1 MEVRKI
7 SVTLQRKLVLK
18 SVNRYEAKTIDIQT
32 QNSIMA
38 EIKIIDKVALTKESL
53 MVRGTKQVAHLR
65 QGELDGAC
73 AVYSLMMCL
82 VIEKIIKRNIITNV
96 PESLRRNTSDG
107 RLINHF
113 LEKQGMVVDGY
124 ELKNLQDELQ
134 SAFRKKVKSFYYSID
149 DSDLLVVIKEAIDN
163 NHPVEIIF
171 SRKRQYGHA
180 VVIIGYKE
188 EKDKTSFYCLDPGY
202 PIEACQLWNNVLE
215 VDLTATAKYNCRN
228 FREDS
233 IVAIE
238 EAMTFEK
245 R

>member
-1 MEVRKI
+1 
-7 SVTLQRKLVLK
+7 
-18 SVNRYEAKTIDIQT
+18 
-32 QNSIMA
+32 MA
-38 EIKIIDKVALTKESL
+38 EIKIIDKVTLTKEGL
-53 MVRGTKQVAHLR
+53 MVKGTKQGAHLR

-73 AVYSLMMCL
+73 AVYSMMMCL

-96 PESLRRNTSDG
+96 PESLRRNISDG

-124 ELKNLQDELQ
+124 ELKILKDELQ
-134 SAFRKKVKSFYYSID
+134 SAFRKKVAPCYYSAD
-149 DSDLLVVIKEAIDN
+149 EYDLTAVIKEAIDSN
-163 NHPVEIIF
+163 QPVEIKF

-188 EKDKTSFYCLDPGY
+188 ERDKTSFYCLDPGY
-202 PIEACQLWNNVLE
+202 PMEECQIWNNVLE
-215 VDLTATAKYNCRN
+215 VDLAATAKYNCHN

-233 IVAIE
+233 IVTIDE
-238 EAMTFEK
+238 VMTFEK

>member
-1 MEVRKI
+1 
-7 SVTLQRKLVLK
+7 
-18 SVNRYEAKTIDIQT
+18 
-32 QNSIMA
+32 MA
-38 EIKIIDKVALTKESL
+38 EIKIIDKVTLTKEGL
-53 MVRGTKQVAHLR
+53 MVKGTKQGAHLR

-73 AVYSLMMCL
+73 AVYSMMMCL

-124 ELKNLQDELQ
+124 ELKILKDELQ
-134 SAFRKKVKSFYYSID
+134 STFRKKVNPYYYSAD
-149 DSDLLVVIKEAIDN
+149 EYDLQAVIKEAIN
-163 NHPVEIIF
+163 SNQPVEIKF

-202 PIEACQLWNNVLE
+202 PMEECQIWNNVLE
-215 VDLTATAKYNCRN
+215 VDLNATAKYNCHN

-233 IVAIE
+233 IVTIDE
-238 EAMTFEK
+238 VMTFEK

>member
-1 MEVRKI
+1 
-7 SVTLQRKLVLK
+7 
-18 SVNRYEAKTIDIQT
+18 
-32 QNSIMA
+32 MA
-38 EIKIIDKVALTKESL
+38 EIKIIDKVILTKEGL
-53 MVRGTKQVAHLR
+53 MVKGTKQVAHLR

-73 AVYSLMMCL
+73 AVYSMMMCL

-113 LEKQGMVVDGY
+113 LEKQGMVIKGY
-124 ELKNLQDELQ
+124 ELKILKDELQ
-134 SAFRKKVKSFYYSID
+134 SAFRKKVAPCYYSAD
-149 DSDLLVVIKEAIDN
+149 EYDLTAVIKEAIDSN
-163 NHPVEIIF
+163 KPAEIGF
-171 SRKRQYGHA
+171 SRKRQSGHA

-202 PIEACQLWNNVLE
+202 PMEECQIWNNVLE

-233 IVAIE
+233 IVTIDE
-238 EAMTFEK
+238 VMTFEK

>member
-1 MEVRKI
+1 
-7 SVTLQRKLVLK
+7 
-18 SVNRYEAKTIDIQT
+18 
-32 QNSIMA
+32 
-38 EIKIIDKVALTKESL
+38 
-53 MVRGTKQVAHLR
+53 MVKGTKQMAHLR

-73 AVYSLMMCL
+73 AVYSMMICF

-124 ELKNLQDELQ
+124 ELKILKDELQ
-134 SAFRKKVKSFYYSID
+134 TAFRKKVKLYYYSAD
-149 DSDLLVVIKEAIDN
+149 EYDLVAVIKEALDSN
-163 NHPVEIIF
+163 KPVEIGL

-180 VVIIGYKE
+180 VAIIGYKE

-202 PIEACQLWNNVLE
+202 PMEECQIWNNVLE
-215 VDLTATAKYNCRN
+215 VDLNATAKYNCRN
-228 FREDS
+228 FREDT
-233 IVAIE
+233 IVTID
-238 EAMTFEK
+238 EAMTFVK

>member
-1 MEVRKI
+1 
-7 SVTLQRKLVLK
+7 
-18 SVNRYEAKTIDIQT
+18 
-32 QNSIMA
+32 MA
-38 EIKIIDKVALTKESL
+38 EIKIIDKVILTKEGL
-53 MVRGTKQVAHLR
+53 MVKGTKQWAHLR

-73 AVYSLMMCL
+73 AVYSMMMCL

-124 ELKNLQDELQ
+124 ELKILKDELQ
-134 SAFRKKVKSFYYSID
+134 SAFRKKVVPCYYSAD
-149 DSDLLVVIKEAIDN
+149 EYDLTAVIKEAIDSN
-163 NHPVEIIF
+163 KPAEIKF

-202 PIEACQLWNNVLE
+202 PMEECQIWNNVLE
-215 VDLTATAKYNCRN
+215 VDLAATAKYNCHN

-233 IVAIE
+233 IVTIDE
-238 EAMTFEK
+238 VMTFEK

>member
-1 MEVRKI
+1 
-7 SVTLQRKLVLK
+7 
-18 SVNRYEAKTIDIQT
+18 
-32 QNSIMA
+32 MA
-38 EIKIIDKVALTKESL
+38 EIKIIDKVILTKEGL
-53 MVRGTKQVAHLR
+53 MVKGTKQMAHLR

-73 AVYSLMMCL
+73 AVYSMMMCL

-124 ELKNLQDELQ
+124 ELKILKDELQ
-134 SAFRKKVKSFYYSID
+134 STFRKKVNPYYYSAD
-149 DSDLLVVIKEAIDN
+149 EYDLQAVIKEAIN
-163 NHPVEIIF
+163 SNQPVEIKF

-180 VVIIGYKE
+180 VAIIGYKE

-202 PIEACQLWNNVLE
+202 PMEECQIWNNVLE
-215 VDLTATAKYNCRN
+215 VDLNATAKYNCHN

-233 IVAIE
+233 IVTIDE
-238 EAMTFEK
+238 VMTFEK

>member
-1 MEVRKI
+1 
-7 SVTLQRKLVLK
+7 
-18 SVNRYEAKTIDIQT
+18 
-32 QNSIMA
+32 MA
-38 EIKIIDKVALTKESL
+38 EIKIIDKVILTKEGL
-53 MVRGTKQVAHLR
+53 MVKGTKQMSHLR

-73 AVYSLMMCL
+73 AVYSMMMCL

-124 ELKNLQDELQ
+124 ELKILKDELQ
-134 SAFRKKVKSFYYSID
+134 STFRKKVNPYYYSAD
-149 DSDLLVVIKEAIDN
+149 EYDLQAVIKEAIN
-163 NHPVEIIF
+163 SNQPVEIKF

-188 EKDKTSFYCLDPGY
+188 ERDKTSFYCLDPGY
-202 PIEACQLWNNVLE
+202 PMEECQIWNNVLE
-215 VDLTATAKYNCRN
+215 VDLNATAKYNCHN

-233 IVAIE
+233 IVTIDE
-238 EAMTFEK
+238 VMTFEK

>member
-1 MEVRKI
+1 
-7 SVTLQRKLVLK
+7 
-18 SVNRYEAKTIDIQT
+18 
-32 QNSIMA
+32 MA
-38 EIKIIDKVALTKESL
+38 AIKIIDKVILTKEGL
-53 MVRGTKQVAHLR
+53 MVKGTKQWAHLR

-73 AVYSLMMCL
+73 AVYSMMMCL

-124 ELKNLQDELQ
+124 ELKILKDELQ
-134 SAFRKKVKSFYYSID
+134 STFRKKVNPYYYSAD
-149 DSDLLVVIKEAIDN
+149 EYDLQAVIKEAIN
-163 NHPVEIIF
+163 SNQPVEIKF

-188 EKDKTSFYCLDPGY
+188 ERDKTSFYCLDPGY
-202 PIEACQLWNNVLE
+202 PMEECQIWNNVLE
-215 VDLTATAKYNCRN
+215 VDLNATAKYNCHN

-233 IVAIE
+233 IVTIDE
-238 EAMTFEK
+238 VMTFEK

>member
-1 MEVRKI
+1 
-7 SVTLQRKLVLK
+7 
-18 SVNRYEAKTIDIQT
+18 
-32 QNSIMA
+32 MA
-38 EIKIIDKVALTKESL
+38 EIKIIDKVILTKEGL
-53 MVRGTKQVAHLR
+53 MVKGTKQMAHLR

-73 AVYSLMMCL
+73 AVYSMMMCL

-124 ELKNLQDELQ
+124 ELKILKDELQ
-134 SAFRKKVKSFYYSID
+134 TAFRKKVKLYYYSAD
-149 DSDLLVVIKEAIDN
+149 EYDLVAVIKEAIDSN
-163 NHPVEIIF
+163 KPAEIGF
-171 SRKRQYGHA
+171 SRKQSGHA

-188 EKDKTSFYCLDPGY
+188 EKDKTRFYCLDPGY
-202 PIEACQLWNNVLE
+202 TMEECQIWNNVLE
-215 VDLTATAKYNCRN
+215 VDLNATAKYNCRN

-233 IVAIE
+233 IVTIDE
-238 EAMTFEK
+238 VMTFEK

>member
-1 MEVRKI
+1 
-7 SVTLQRKLVLK
+7 
-18 SVNRYEAKTIDIQT
+18 
-32 QNSIMA
+32 MA
-38 EIKIIDKVALTKESL
+38 EIKIIDKVILTKEGL
-53 MVRGTKQVAHLR
+53 MVKGTKQGAHLR

-73 AVYSLMMCL
+73 AVYSMMMCL

-124 ELKNLQDELQ
+124 ELKILKDELQ
-134 SAFRKKVKSFYYSID
+134 TAFRKKVKLYYYYAD
-149 DSDLLVVIKEAIDN
+149 EYDLHAVIKEALDSN
-163 NHPVEIIF
+163 KPVEIGL

-188 EKDKTSFYCLDPGY
+188 EKDKASFYCLDPGY
-202 PIEACQLWNNVLE
+202 PMEECQIWNNVLE
-215 VDLTATAKYNCRN
+215 VDLNATAKYNCHN

-233 IVAIE
+233 IVTIDE
-238 EAMTFEK
+238 VMTFEK

>member
-1 MEVRKI
+1 
-7 SVTLQRKLVLK
+7 
-18 SVNRYEAKTIDIQT
+18 
-32 QNSIMA
+32 MA
-38 EIKIIDKVALTKESL
+38 EIKIIDKVILTKEGL
-53 MVRGTKQVAHLR
+53 MVKGTKQMAHLR

-73 AVYSLMMCL
+73 AVYSMMMCL

-124 ELKNLQDELQ
+124 ELKNLQYELQ
-134 SAFRKKVKSFYYSID
+134 SAFRKKVKSYYYSVEEF
-149 DSDLLVVIKEAIDN
+149 DLLDVIKEAIDN
-163 NHPVEIIF
+163 NHPVEIVF

-188 EKDKTSFYCLDPGY
+188 EKDKTSFYCVDPGY
-202 PIEACQLWNNVLE
+202 SMEECQIWNNVLE
-215 VDLTATAKYNCRN
+215 VDLNATAKYNCRN

-233 IVAIE
+233 IVTIDE
-238 EAMTFEK
+238 VMTFEK

>member
-1 MEVRKI
+1 
-7 SVTLQRKLVLK
+7 
-18 SVNRYEAKTIDIQT
+18 
-32 QNSIMA
+32 MA
-38 EIKIIDKVALTKESL
+38 EIKIIDKVTLTKEGL
-53 MVRGTKQVAHLR
+53 MVKGTKQGAHLR

-73 AVYSLMMCL
+73 AVYSMMMCL

-113 LEKQGMVVDGY
+113 LEKQGMVINGY
-124 ELKNLQDELQ
+124 ELKILKDELQ
-134 SAFRKKVKSFYYSID
+134 STFRKKVNPYYYSAD
-149 DSDLLVVIKEAIDN
+149 EYDLQAVIKEAIN
-163 NHPVEIIF
+163 SNQPVEIKF

-202 PIEACQLWNNVLE
+202 PMDECQIWNNVLE

-233 IVAIE
+233 IVTIDE
-238 EAMTFEK
+238 VMTFEK

>member
-1 MEVRKI
+1 
-7 SVTLQRKLVLK
+7 
-18 SVNRYEAKTIDIQT
+18 
-32 QNSIMA
+32 MA
-38 EIKIIDKVALTKESL
+38 EIKIIDKVILTKEGL
-53 MVRGTKQVAHLR
+53 MVKGTKQMAHLR

-73 AVYSLMMCL
+73 AVYSMMMCL

-113 LEKQGMVVDGY
+113 LEKQGMVINGY
-124 ELKNLQDELQ
+124 ELKILKDELQ
-134 SAFRKKVKSFYYSID
+134 SAFRKKVNPYYYSAD
-149 DSDLLVVIKEAIDN
+149 EYDLLDVIKEAIN
-163 NHPVEIIF
+163 SNQPVEINF

-188 EKDKTSFYCLDPGY
+188 ERDKTSFYCLDPGY
-202 PIEACQLWNNVLE
+202 PMEECQIWNNVLE
-215 VDLTATAKYNCRN
+215 VDATATAKYNCRN

-233 IVAIE
+233 LVAIE
-238 EAMTFEK
+238 GAMTFEK